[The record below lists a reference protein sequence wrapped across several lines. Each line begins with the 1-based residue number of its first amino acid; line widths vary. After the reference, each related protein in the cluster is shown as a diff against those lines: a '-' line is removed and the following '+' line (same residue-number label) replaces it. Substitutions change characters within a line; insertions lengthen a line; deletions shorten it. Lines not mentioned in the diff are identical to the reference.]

1 MKKNNSK
8 KSISIKKFL
17 VFLDIHYYI
26 AIYYIIKFPFLEINI
41 LEKNIN
47 CPRAR
52 SSPHSKRESM
62 DSDTVFYAD
71 PDEDVLFRETTPHPD
86 HKQAVSTWLTLAI
99 RLPAIFLADLIL
111 LHNEYLYSQIY
122 SKFEFYF
129 NAFIVSLISR
139 FFLLLSLFV
148 CLQIFTIKLRY
159 AVNIFKFLGLM
170 SLPFIFRPCI
180 DYTRTTELKL
190 FSFLAIPAP
199 LLVIVI
205 YSIVFTA
212 TVLLYTEIYRHIIFD
227 TKRTQERYHRIDY
240 NQESVNDLLE
250 NLLDMDTDLVTSA
263 EVSQMSPEEVNAVM
277 EEITDD
283 CTKRR
288 FYILA
293 YFMASLVINEMSYFS
308 SADKKHEDFNII
320 SLGYLLL
327 LFYDLTANLDQLIL
341 RFLIK
346 VKYLGNLVSE
356 YGFNNILS
364 YNWFYRLKVPSLL
377 RAHFLA
383 KAIVFTCNFVLFY
396 NYYFALNEQIEEVN
410 RSKRHDSLVSYVQ
423 AMFLKSNETSPE
435 DALLSATDEEE
446 VLKSPIQFIES
457 LQLLLSFEFIDQYSW
472 EMVTSDSVIACV
484 IFYGKMLALNL
495 TDTILSIGSMTAVLA
510 WKFNILGKFVTKL
523 TATDDTS
530 HGNHGNNNN
539 NNNQNGNNQEEE
551 LLNVGDVSA
560 IFFFLLSIQTGLSSL
575 NGLQRIERLFKNYS
589 LLFIAILH
597 YFHTNYDSQLIQ
609 LSASS
614 HPNWRSR
621 KHLRLL
627 SLCACLI
634 LIPGVLLFLIWQ
646 NFVISTWYL
655 AATAFCVELIVKM
668 AVTIV
673 QYALFMRDSQRIYS
687 QQKRSDEETDELS
700 DKLDDH
706 IYYVKGFGHV
716 TEFLVAIFLFW
727 NGVYILLF
735 ESYGGI
741 RAVMICIH
749 AYFHIFVQAK
759 KGWSAYMKRR
769 TAIEKLKRMAIFSE
783 RTFHLLETTADDEE
797 YERRLHDAC
806 AICFSEV
813 AAHETRI
820 TRCKHLFH
828 SICLRK
834 WLYIQDTCPM
844 CHGVLYSPDV
854 QPPPADT

>member
-1 MKKNNSK
+1 
-8 KSISIKKFL
+8 
-17 VFLDIHYYI
+17 
-26 AIYYIIKFPFLEINI
+26 
-41 LEKNIN
+41 
-47 CPRAR
+47 
-52 SSPHSKRESM
+52 M
-62 DSDTVFYAD
+62 DSDDVFYAD
-71 PDEDVLFRETTPHPD
+71 PDEDALFRETTPQTTSHPD
-86 HKQAVSTWLTLAI
+86 TKQPVSTWLTLAI

-111 LHNEYLYSQIY
+111 LHNEYLYNQIY

-139 FFLLLSLFV
+139 FFLLLSLFI

-190 FSFLAIPAP
+190 FAILAMPAP
-199 LLVIVI
+199 LIVIVI

-250 NLLDMDTDLVTSA
+250 NLLDMDTDLVAST
-263 EVSQMSPEEVNAVM
+263 EVNQMSPEEVNAVTD
-277 EEITDD
+277 EINDD

-364 YNWFYRLKVPSLL
+364 YNWFYRLKVPFLL

-383 KAIVFTCNFVLFY
+383 KALIFTCNFVLFY
-396 NYYFALNEQIEEVN
+396 NYYFALNEQIEELN
-410 RSKRHDSLVSYVQ
+410 RNKRHDSLVSYFQ
-423 AMFLKSNETSPE
+423 SMFLKSTETSSE
-435 DALLSATDEEE
+435 EAVDEFFVRYTDGDEE
-446 VLKSPIQFIES
+446 LKSPIQFIES
-457 LQLLLSFEFIDQYSW
+457 LQFILSFEFIDQFSW
-472 EMVTSDSVIACV
+472 EMMTRDTVIACV

-495 TDTILSIGSMTAVLA
+495 SDTILSIGSMTAVLA
-510 WKFNILGKFVTKL
+510 WKFNIFGKFVTNL
-523 TATDDTS
+523 TAIDEPS
-530 HGNHGNNNN
+530 LGNHGNNNN
-539 NNNQNGNNQEEE
+539 NNNQNGNNNNQDEE

-575 NGLQRIERLFKNYS
+575 NGFQRIERLFKNYS

-614 HPNWRSR
+614 QPNWRSR

-627 SLCACLI
+627 SFCACLI
-634 LIPGVLLFLIWQ
+634 LIPVVLLLLIWQ
-646 NFVISTWYL
+646 NFIISTWYL

-668 AVTIV
+668 SVTIG

-687 QQKRSDEETDELS
+687 QQKKTDEDSEENDELS
-700 DKLDDH
+700 DKLVDH

-783 RTFHLLETTADDEE
+783 RTFHLLETTTGDEE

-806 AICFSEV
+806 AICFSEI

-844 CHGVLYSPDV
+844 CHGVLYPNA
-854 QPPPADT
+854 QPPPANP